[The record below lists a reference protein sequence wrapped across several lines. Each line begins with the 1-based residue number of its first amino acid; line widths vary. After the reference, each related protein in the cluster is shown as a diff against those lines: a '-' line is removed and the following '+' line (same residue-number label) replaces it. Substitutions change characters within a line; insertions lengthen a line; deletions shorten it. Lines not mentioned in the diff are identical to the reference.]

1 MQPPADYR
9 RPELVDASGL
19 MVRAVGQDGRELG
32 TYDFSECPGPEQLRK
47 ALVAAFARC
56 TRVRWTSARSCKTYA
71 NDLKLFLKEIAARK
85 RPVRT
90 IAQLTPRVWEDWLA
104 PSMGRRRLSSVLLEV
119 DGLPSDTRYALTMRR
134 LGSGHKPLRKQG
146 YTKSEIRHV
155 RDAASR
161 TVRAARLRI
170 EGNARILEQ
179 WQSGDLDA
187 ENPDGHWGEVLDYV
201 IRHGDL
207 PRQPCGHVRA
217 WAKRELRTR
226 FGEGHLPQALG
237 ALFPSPAEIGAAAVL
252 LICHEAWN
260 LSVLQ
265 EMTVPRQWPNADQ
278 ESPAPA
284 IHRVDTDKPR
294 RGARRRHNSH
304 NLVDAGEHTAGWAMQ
319 QVLAM
324 TDPARKCAAHLGHP
338 SDALLVTRRQKTGSE
353 QSRIGDETVYLG
365 DQIASW
371 VAREQAAGAGLPLD
385 LTAARLR
392 HSVQVFLGPRNNT
405 QRVHED
411 FYLRRD
417 ETVAEEAK
425 DVVEAGLTKAVS
437 AAYDEVRMR
446 FIASVDGEPEAG
458 HLATA
463 AGVSTETAEQVLAGE
478 LDTTVGACEDFEHS
492 PMTPDGPC
500 AVSFLMCFA
509 CPNAIATARH
519 LPRIVYLFQ
528 ALEQL
533 RAAVDAAVWRADWA
547 GHHAR
552 VGDLVGRHTDPTRWP
567 GLLATLGERERDL
580 VDRMLARRLD
590 S

>member
-9 RPELVDASGL
+9 RPELVDDSGL
-19 MVRAVGQDGRELG
+19 VVRAVGQDGRDLG
-32 TYDFSECPGPEQLRK
+32 TYDFRECPGSEQLRK
-47 ALVAAFARC
+47 TLVAAFARC
-56 TRVRWTSARSCKTYA
+56 TRVRWTSTRSCKSYA
-71 NDLKLFLKEIAARK
+71 NDLKLFFKEIAARK

-90 IAQLTPRVWEDWLA
+90 VAQITPRVWEDWLA

-119 DGLPSDTRYALTMRR
+119 DGLPTDTRYALTMRR
-134 LGSGHKPLRKQG
+134 LGSGHKPSRKQG
-146 YTKSEIRHV
+146 YTKSEIRQV
-155 RDAASR
+155 RDAAAR
-161 TVRAARLRI
+161 TVRAARIRI
-170 EGNARILEQ
+170 EANAQLLQR
-179 WQSGDLDA
+179 WQAGDLDTGA
-187 ENPDGHWGEVLDYV
+187 PDQRWGEVLDHV

-207 PRQPCGHVRA
+207 PRQPCGHIQA
-217 WAKRELRTR
+217 WAKRELQAR
-226 FGEGHLPQALG
+226 FREEHLPQGLL

-265 EMTVPRQWPNADQ
+265 EMKVPQQWPNADQ
-278 ESPAPA
+278 DSPAPA
-284 IHRVDTDKPR
+284 IHWVESDKPR
-294 RGARRRHNSH
+294 RGTRRRHNSH

-324 TDPARKCAAHLGHP
+324 TDPARRSAAHLGL
-338 SDALLVTRRQKTGSE
+338 SSEALLVTRRQRTRSE
-353 QSRIGDETVYLG
+353 QSRIGDGTIYLG

-371 VAREQAAGAGLPLD
+371 VARERVAGTGLPPN

-417 ETVAEEAK
+417 ETVTDEAK
-425 DVVEAGLTKAVS
+425 DVVEAGLNKAVS
-437 AAYDEVRMR
+437 SAYEQVRMR
-446 FIASVDGEPEAG
+446 FIGAVDDDPEARG
-458 HLATA
+458 LAATA
-463 AGVSTETAEQVLAGE
+463 GITRERADQVLAGE
-478 LDTTVGACEDFEHS
+478 LDTAVGACEDFEHS

-500 AVSFLMCFA
+500 TVSFLMCFA

-533 RAAVDAAVWRADWA
+533 RAVVDSAVWRADWA

-552 VGDLVGRHTDPTRWP
+552 VGDLVGRHTDPSRWP
-567 GLLATLGERERDL
+567 GLLARLGERERDL
-580 VDRMLARRLD
+580 IDQMLARRLD
-590 S
+590 P